1 MSGGS
6 SKGKSS
12 SSTKADP
19 SKGEYP
25 GGPKGPT
32 MTVQPTMPG
41 QNEAIAAQLAA
52 AFGQTPQGLLA
63 HMNQF
68 YRPMKLPDYAP
79 PAATPTTP
87 TTPAT
92 GSSGGKSYSHQDI
105 LRMMGIGQDF
115 SL

>member
-12 SSTKADP
+12 SSTDKADP
-19 SKGEYP
+19 AKGEYP

-52 AFGQTPQGLLA
+52 AFGQSPQGLLA
-63 HMNQF
+63 HFNSF
-68 YRPMKLPDYAP
+68 YRPMKLPNFD
-79 PAATPTTP
+79 PAAQA
-87 TTPAT
+87 PAPSNGGSGG
-92 GSSGGKSYSHQDI
+92 GSSFKDI
-105 LRMMGIGQDF
+105 IDNLPPNWPRPEVRPK
-115 SL
+115 

>member
-1 MSGGS
+1 MSGGGGGS
-6 SKGKSS
+6 SKSKTD
-12 SSTKADP
+12 STKADP

-52 AFGQTPQGLLA
+52 AFGQSPAGLLA

-68 YRPMKLPDYAP
+68 YRPMKLPNFDPAVQKP
-79 PAATPTTP
+79 PVE
-87 TTPAT
+87 
-92 GSSGGKSYSHQDI
+92 SGKSSSSSVLDN
-105 LRMMGIGQDF
+105 LPFRPETRK
-115 SL
+115 